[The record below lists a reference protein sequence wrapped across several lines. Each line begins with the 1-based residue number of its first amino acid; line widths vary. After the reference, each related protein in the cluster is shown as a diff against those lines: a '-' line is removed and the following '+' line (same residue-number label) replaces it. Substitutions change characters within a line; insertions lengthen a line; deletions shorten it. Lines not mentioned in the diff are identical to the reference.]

1 MSERVLLKL
10 GGSVITDKSAD
21 GIIRSDEIQ
30 RIAKTIAGRKG
41 ISLVI
46 VHGAGSCGHPE
57 ASRYHVNSGV
67 FAENREGIFVTHMA
81 VRKLNDQIV
90 HALRSAGVEA
100 VGVQP
105 LSACVADRG
114 RLISCEYRQL
124 ECMLGLGIVPV
135 LHGDMV
141 MDCTSGACVVSGDQ
155 LVRVLSSS
163 LGMKRIG
170 LATDVPG
177 VFSDGCVIPEITPAM
192 AETLTLGDSSH
203 TDVTGGMRGKV
214 KELCQLA
221 ESGIQSDIF
230 HVSRIGDFLDALP
243 HGGTRVRGAG
253 HV

>member
-10 GGSVITDKSAD
+10 GGSVITDKAAD
-21 GIIRSDEIQ
+21 GIIRSDEIE
-30 RIAKTIAGRKG
+30 RVAAAIAGRKG
-41 ISLVI
+41 LSLLI

-57 ASRYHVNSGV
+57 ASRYRVSKGV
-67 FAENREGIFVTHMA
+67 LVENREGIFITHMA
-81 VRKLNDQIV
+81 VRKLNDHIV
-90 HALRSAGVEA
+90 CALRNAGVEA

-105 LSACVADRG
+105 LSACIADKG
-114 RLISCEYRQL
+114 RLIPREYRQL

-155 LVRVLSSS
+155 LVRVLSAS
-163 LGMKRIG
+163 LGMQRIG

-177 VFSDGCVIPEITPAM
+177 VFSDGSVLPEITPGM
-192 AETLTLGDSSH
+192 ADTLMLGDSSH

-221 ESGIQSDIF
+221 EAGIPSDIF
-230 HVSRIGDFLDALP
+230 HVSRIGDFLDAMP
-243 HGGTRVRGAG
+243 HGGTRVRGEG

>member
-10 GGSVITDKSAD
+10 GGSVITDKGAD
-21 GIIRSDEIQ
+21 GIIRSEEIGH
-30 RIAKTIAGRKG
+30 IAATIAWRKG

-57 ASRYHVNSGV
+57 ASRYKVSSGV
-67 FAENREGIFVTHMA
+67 SADNREGIFITHMA
-81 VRKLNDQIV
+81 VRRLNDSIV
-90 HALRSAGVEA
+90 MALRNAGVEA

-105 LSACVADRG
+105 LSACIADKG
-114 RLISCEYRQL
+114 QVISCGYRQL

-155 LVRVLSSS
+155 LVRVLSTS
-163 LGMKRIG
+163 LGMQRIG

-177 VFSDGCVIPEITPAM
+177 VMHDGNVIPEITPVM
-192 AETLTLGDSSH
+192 VDTLTLGHSGH

-221 ESGIQSDIF
+221 EAGIPSDIF
-230 HVSRIGDFLDALP
+230 HVSRIGDFLDGIP
-243 HGGTRVRGAG
+243 HGGTRVRG
-253 HV
+253 VQNV